1 MKKQL
6 EVSLREIISGMG
18 SETQPVVI
26 LSDLIH
32 GDYTT
37 NIALLLSKELK
48 RNPVEIAEEIA
59 SKIELKKQ
67 ELGIASVNPVAPGFI
82 NFTLSPSVLVSQI
95 TSPSDKELRGE
106 KVIVE
111 YTDPNPFKEFHIGHV
126 YTNIVGESIS
136 RLFEHAGAE
145 VKRVTYQGD
154 VGLHVAKSLWGIQ
167 QKEAEGTSLS
177 SLADK
182 TLSEKAQFLGM
193 CYALGATQYEESES
207 AKKEIIEINKAVYAQ
222 DPSIMHL
229 YTIGRQ
235 WSLEYFDHLYVR
247 LGSKFDRFF
256 FESEVGETGKKL
268 VLEYKAKGIFKDSD
282 GAVIF
287 PGEEY
292 GLHSRVFI
300 NSLGLPTYEA
310 KELGLAP
317 LKYEYF
323 PYTLS
328 VIVTGNEIT
337 EYFKVLLKCLSL
349 IRPDLSEKTKHIT
362 NGMVRLPEGKMSSRT
377 GKVITGEWLLDEA
390 KRRSFEILKSQEK
403 SEGIGEETAEQ
414 IGNAAIK
421 YALLKSGV
429 GKDIEFSFDDSIT
442 FDGASG
448 PYLQYTFVRTQS
460 VLKKSDGK
468 KGEMK
473 STELT
478 TEEDILLRFLSRFNE
493 ITSQAARTY
502 SPNLLCTYLYEL
514 AQQFNLFY
522 QKCPILNQ
530 VEEVTQTRL
539 FLTEKTG
546 EVLKKGLYLLG
557 IETPERM

>member
-6 EVSLREIISGMG
+6 ELVLKEIVSQMG
-18 SETQPVVI
+18 SSTHPTVI
-26 LSDLIH
+26 LSDLSH

-37 NIALLLSKELK
+37 NIAMVLSKELK
-48 RNPVEIAEEIA
+48 RNPLEIAQEIA
-59 SKIELKKQ
+59 SQLEIQKQ
-67 ELGIASVNPVAPGFI
+67 ELGIESVKSVAPGFI
-82 NFTLSPSVLVSQI
+82 NITLSQSFLVSQI
-95 TSPSDKELRGE
+95 THTPEKEMTGE

-126 YTNIVGESIS
+126 YTNIVGESLS
-136 RLFEHAGAE
+136 RLFEYTGAQ

-154 VGLHVAKSLWGIQ
+154 VGLHVAKSLWGIK
-167 QKEAEGTSLS
+167 QKEKDGVILS
-177 SLADK
+177 SYERK
-182 TLSEKAQFLGM
+182 TVSEKAQFLGE
-193 CYALGATQYEESES
+193 CYALGSKDYEVSEE
-207 AKKEIIEINKAVYAQ
+207 AKKEIIEINKAVYAKES
-222 DPSIMHL
+222 SIMEL

-235 WSLEYFDHLYVR
+235 WSLEYFDQLYAR
-247 LGSKFDRFF
+247 LGSSFDRFF
-256 FESEVGETGKKL
+256 FESEVGEAGKKL
-268 VLEYKAKGIFKDSD
+268 VLEYKEKGIFKESE

-287 PGEEY
+287 PGEQY

-317 LKYEYF
+317 LKYTYF

-328 VIVTGNEIT
+328 VIVTGNEIA
-337 EYFKVLLKCLSL
+337 EYFKVLLKSLSL

-362 NGMVRLPEGKMSSRT
+362 HGMVRLPEGKMSSRT
-377 GKVITGEWLLDEA
+377 GKVVTGEWLLDEA
-390 KRRSFEILKSQEK
+390 KRRSSEILASSQK

-414 IGNAAIK
+414 IGQAAIK

-429 GKDIEFSFDDSIT
+429 GKDVEFSFEDSIS
-442 FDGASG
+442 FDGSSG

-460 VLKKSDGK
+460 VLKKGDGK

-473 STELT
+473 HTPLSKEEST
-478 TEEDILLRFLSRFNE
+478 LLRLLSRFDE
-493 ITSQAARTY
+493 ITSQAAKTY

-530 VEEVTQTRL
+530 AEDVTQTRL

-557 IETPERM
+557 IQAPERM